1 MPECLQWNGL
11 HARHDSA
18 PSGFGPYSQV
28 RICKETGGVFF
39 LLPGEEED
47 LVGKPAAIE
56 AREFEALA
64 MKEYEPLLLARKEY
78 ITQRERSDF
87 RKGCWAVIAGLNPHM
102 DHELSLRTWHFSIEP
117 AEFAEEGKREFTKG
131 VRAMGK
137 LEEAIA
143 LLEKIKP
150 LRAKEDSSRWRAA
163 YDLMYAQC
171 VAYRARM
178 FQYLLAL
185 DDHAAKS
192 PKPSDPKHN
201 RWDIHWVR
209 DEQEPTD
216 DQFEKIK
223 SAFKLK
229 VDKSGYLAMLDA
241 ERQKATNMFNETAKE
256 HPGTPWAAR
265 AKWDRDRGY
274 GFKFHSS
281 FHDPRYEEVGK
292 RIKVPK
298 F

>member
-87 RKGCWAVIAGLNPHM
+87 RKGCWNVIAGLNPHM
-102 DHELSLRTWHFSIEP
+102 DKELSLRTWHFSIDP
-117 AEFAEEGKREFTKG
+117 AEFSEEGKREFQKG

-143 LLEKIKP
+143 LL
-150 LRAKEDSSRWRAA
+150 
-163 YDLMYAQC
+163 
-171 VAYRARM
+171 
-178 FQYLLAL
+178 
-185 DDHAAKS
+185 
-192 PKPSDPKHN
+192 
-201 RWDIHWVR
+201 
-209 DEQEPTD
+209 
-216 DQFEKIK
+216 
-223 SAFKLK
+223 
-229 VDKSGYLAMLDA
+229 
-241 ERQKATNMFNETAKE
+241 
-256 HPGTPWAAR
+256 
-265 AKWDRDRGY
+265 
-274 GFKFHSS
+274 
-281 FHDPRYEEVGK
+281 
-292 RIKVPK
+292 
-298 F
+298 